1 MKRTVSLAL
10 VFLVLFSAALF
21 FPRQTAGAVSVDNCF
36 NNHSRCRQ
44 LALGSD
50 AGWFRMTLMLTACDL
65 GFGVC
70 LYYVNKQI

>member
-1 MKRTVSLAL
+1 MKRTVSLVL

-21 FPRQTAGAVSVDNCF
+21 FPRQAGAVSVDDCYRNI
-36 NNHSRCRQ
+36 SRCRQ

-65 GFGVC
+65 AFGVC
-70 LYYVNKQI
+70 IYSANKQI

>member
-1 MKRTVSLAL
+1 MKRTVSLVL
-10 VFLVLFSAALF
+10 VLLVLFSAALF
-21 FPRQTAGAVSVDNCF
+21 FPRQTAGAVSVDDCY

-50 AGWFRMTLMLTACDL
+50 MGWIKMTLMLTACDL

-70 LYYVNKQI
+70 LYHAN

>member
-1 MKRTVSLAL
+1 
-10 VFLVLFSAALF
+10 
-21 FPRQTAGAVSVDNCF
+21 VDDCF